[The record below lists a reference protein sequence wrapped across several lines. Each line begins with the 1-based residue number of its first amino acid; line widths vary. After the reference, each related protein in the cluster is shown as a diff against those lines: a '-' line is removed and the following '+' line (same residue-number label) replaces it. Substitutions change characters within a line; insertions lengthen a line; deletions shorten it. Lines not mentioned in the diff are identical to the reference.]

1 MLKKNDVAALVGNIW
16 NYRMKQSQKLW
27 QLQLKNGALKNRLI
41 QCFNYFIFFI
51 KESKYFQF
59 YTSYVYKFFTHNRPM
74 CWEKRRKFFICH
86 VRN

>member
-41 QCFNYFIFFI
+41 QCFNYFYFFDKGIEIFSVLYLLCVQI
-51 KESKYFQF
+51 F
-59 YTSYVYKFFTHNRPM
+59 YAQ
-74 CWEKRRKFFICH
+74 
-86 VRN
+86 